1 MKNKGD
7 KEKAYRCHAKFIYNH
22 GQKPT
27 LTFVTPGNVSS
38 VLYRFY
44 PLLIVFDGALN
55 NIMWICDDICQPFI
69 HLVMIYLVI
78 NLLSLLDLD
87 NGSLNKLRIGSM
99 FTLWLGIMSGLSL
112 FYAFA
117 YYVLTVYQ
125 DLRDSE
131 PPTLDDIVIALESV
145 VDKLATMRSEVLGR
159 AVDVSRWK
167 NLTRLAIL
175 FTPIHYFLMRQ
186 VTIRTYVMWMTFIA
200 LLYHSTWF
208 QCTMKLCWRVHAVRQ
223 AYYAITSFFDDQRK
237 NYRLSTLIDAQ
248 TAISFCSNVKY
259 VPRTDSLKM
268 LRGHRLQ
275 LQLQKLY
282 PWTEPIIGKSKNLQS
297 LDNIAVIDFT
307 IQENQRKWRD
317 EGWTSRMLSYEKPHF
332 CMRIGDQVVASKSPW
347 EFQEG
352 LPAGWEWLDDCW
364 RPIGWVYSDSNWVV
378 TGERDSLESF
388 TRTKT
393 WKRRIF
399 KDQSS

>member
-44 PLLIVFDGALN
+44 PLLIIFDGALN

-87 NGSLNKLRIGSM
+87 NGSLNKLRIGSI

-223 AYYAITSFFDDQRK
+223 AYYAITSFYQR
-237 NYRLSTLIDAQ
+237 
-248 TAISFCSNVKY
+248 
-259 VPRTDSLKM
+259 
-268 LRGHRLQ
+268 
-275 LQLQKLY
+275 
-282 PWTEPIIGKSKNLQS
+282 
-297 LDNIAVIDFT
+297 
-307 IQENQRKWRD
+307 
-317 EGWTSRMLSYEKPHF
+317 
-332 CMRIGDQVVASKSPW
+332 QV
-347 EFQEG
+347 
-352 LPAGWEWLDDCW
+352 
-364 RPIGWVYSDSNWVV
+364 RY
-378 TGERDSLESF
+378 
-388 TRTKT
+388 
-393 WKRRIF
+393 
-399 KDQSS
+399 